1 MENEDKDCCQK
12 CQRKLLSWAVVR
24 PTGAFERFTT
34 CSKYCDKRCHMCGE
48 KLRVRNSKNFKRSV
62 KCTACAWE
70 DTTTALPF
78 YPMAKSK
85 KTFETRKN
93 VSTSRDNLGYQ
104 RLTAEEMRTR
114 HIPRVISSPSYTC
127 GSCGVSVSINGTCRC
142 S

>member
-24 PTGAFERFTT
+24 PTGALERFST

-85 KTFETRKN
+85 RTREAIKTGPMSEDDVGF
-93 VSTSRDNLGYQ
+93 Q
-104 RLTAEEMRTR
+104 RLTVEEMRMK
-114 HIPRVISSPSYTC
+114 HIARVKVTASYTC
-127 GSCGVSVSINGTCRC
+127 GSCGVVVSINGMCRC